1 MSNTVSQRI
10 FDFLK
15 NFPPFNFLNSQDL
28 LAVAKKCEVRYLEL
42 NELVFNYSDALHPF
56 FYVVKDGAV
65 GLYRNEQLVDHC
77 DEGDIFGIRAI
88 FRNDAYRLKAS
99 AIEESI
105 IYALPA
111 HEFLTII
118 QDNIGVHKYLATT
131 FASNLSIQSDA
142 SEVHELEGFNIP
154 SIQKIAYS
162 APVITCSAASTIAEA
177 AKLMTVHKV
186 GSIVI
191 TNAQN
196 HPLGIITDKDL
207 RSKIATG
214 FFKINEPVTSIMS
227 RPVYTFSAHI
237 SALESQMKMLE
248 NDISHLCITADGT
261 NKSEVLGMVTAHDL
275 VVININNPA
284 LLVKQIKRS
293 KSVDE
298 LAGIRLK
305 LQHIVENYIN
315 SNVPI
320 DAISGIVSSIN
331 TSITKRL
338 IELTITNMTEQPPT
352 AFTWL
357 ALGSQGR
364 GEQLLYTD
372 QDNALI
378 FEDVTEGEYQRV
390 KDYFLE
396 VAAKVNKALAVVGF
410 EECPANMMASNPQ
423 WCLSVSQW
431 QAQFNDWI
439 TRPTETS
446 VMMCTI
452 FFDFKPI
459 YGDEVLT
466 NQLARSIQ
474 QSVYQYNLFL
484 NYLGLNALQNP
495 PPLSFFRKFIVEN
508 SGDHHDQFDIKA
520 RAMMPLVDAA
530 RLLILE
536 KGVNDPKSTT
546 KRFELLAT
554 IEPQNEVLYQS
565 CKEAF
570 KTLLRFRTLDGL
582 KHNDS
587 GRFVDLE
594 ALSKLD
600 RLHLKQAFKPVKEIQ
615 NVIQTRFKLAQIM

>member
-1 MSNTVSQRI
+1 MSNTISQRI

-15 NFPPFNFLNSQDL
+15 DFPRFNFLNSEDL

-42 NELVFNYSDALHPF
+42 NELVFNYNDTLHPF
-56 FYVVKDGAV
+56 FYIVKDGAV

-88 FRNDAYRLKAS
+88 LRNDAYRLKAS

-111 HEFLTII
+111 QEFLTII
-118 QDNIGVHKYLATT
+118 QDNIDVHKYLATT
-131 FASNLSIQSDA
+131 FASNLSIESDA
-142 SEVHELEGFNIP
+142 SEVPEIEGFSIP
-154 SIQKIAYS
+154 SIQKVSYS
-162 APVITCSAASTIAEA
+162 TPVITCTAAHSVSEA

-186 GSIVI
+186 GSIII

-227 RPVYTFSAHI
+227 QPVYTFSAHI
-237 SALESQMKMLE
+237 SALESQMTMLE

-275 VVININNPA
+275 VVINSNNPA

-293 KSVDE
+293 KSVEE

-305 LQHIVENYIN
+305 LQFVIENYIN

-320 DAISGIVSSIN
+320 DAISGIVSNIN
-331 TSITKRL
+331 TNITKRL
-338 IELTITNMTEQPPT
+338 IELTITNMPEQPPT

-364 GEQLLYTD
+364 EEQLLYTD

-378 FEDVTEGEYQRV
+378 FEDVSEVEYQHV

-396 VAAKVNKALAVVGF
+396 MAANVNKALAVVGF

-423 WCLSVSQW
+423 WCLSVSEW

-439 TRPTETS
+439 TSPTETS

-452 FFDFKPI
+452 FFDFKRI
-459 YGDEVLT
+459 YGDELLV
-466 NQLARSIQ
+466 NQLSEIIQRSVHQ
-474 QSVYQYNLFL
+474 FDVFL

-495 PPLSFFRKFIVEN
+495 PPLSFFRKFIVED
-508 SGDHHDQFDIKA
+508 SGEHHDQFDIKA

-536 KGVNDPKSTT
+536 KGANDPKSTT

-554 IEPQNEVLYQS
+554 FEPQNEVLYQS

-582 KHNDS
+582 KNNDS

-594 ALSKLD
+594 VLSKSD

-615 NVIQTRFKLAQIM
+615 NVIQTRFKLAQMM